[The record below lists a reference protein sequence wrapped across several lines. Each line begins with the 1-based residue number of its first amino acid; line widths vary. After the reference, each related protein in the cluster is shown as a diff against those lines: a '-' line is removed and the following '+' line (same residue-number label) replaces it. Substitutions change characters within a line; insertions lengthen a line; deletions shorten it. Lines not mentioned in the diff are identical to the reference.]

1 MAYPWLEEKKQQAR
15 MQKTAAASRSYAT
28 TPISERYMQPTG
40 AGADGVVQPNKPT
53 DMFQTVAGPR
63 MVHEGEGMV
72 HNQDGSV
79 TVVPQSQL
87 AAMEK
92 QNNIPGYADGGITPK
107 LAGAT
112 EIDNNL
118 PTMTTPKITAPVI
131 APAATTTVSNVLP
144 TTSSGTVSNNLL
156 STPSAQTITPN
167 LAPNGITEVANN
179 LPVTPA
185 ITPVAPVIA
194 STAKPAGTTDTT
206 TTAAATTPTAED
218 TARTT
223 GLQGLTDIAT
233 NGSSATQAANQ
244 KYIDDL
250 KATQAVEARAAAQ
263 TNAQTGVNKDVAASR
278 SAQLAAQ
285 QGATLGEA
293 ESAGAQAEATAR
305 ENAFKELASQG
316 LSGQQYETAKEQFKQ
331 TFGLSEDQFNEA
343 KSEFDKTFANTVSQQ
358 NVQNSQWDKTFANT
372 QKQQDIQNS
381 QWNQTFAQTVKTADT
396 AHSEWQ
402 SQFDQ
407 TVAGAADQKSA
418 AEYTAAIARG
428 DVAAATAAWQK
439 MYPGSTPDMTQVQA
453 DIAGKKRD
461 TAYADIS
468 KYAAIPGM
476 TSKDAV
482 DTLISNG
489 EATEA
494 DRSMLE
500 KVFDGSKTAANP
512 VSQLTA
518 SLNDPSVLSDDIVN
532 SMFANDPDMSGKTT
546 AEKRAAMVTA
556 AVTNLIDPNGTLTP
570 KTGADKVLADV
581 ADVKKEAD
589 ANEAAWLGA
598 DGTKYDD
605 TNTNP
610 SQKSM
615 FAEGGNVWTGDGQTQ
630 ALTSGQKIT
639 LGNNF
644 GVQNSNTVIPKGNY
658 TAVTARDTI
667 NWANRTLLQ
676 SEDGSKYYS
685 TSSKVT
691 GSGGTLTGTGTPIDG
706 YTYNKSGGYY
716 TKNS

>member
-1 MAYPWLEEKKQQAR
+1 MEKNMVYPWLEEKKQQTR
-15 MQKTAAASRSYAT
+15 MQKTAAASRNYAT

-40 AGADGVVQPNKPT
+40 AGTDGVVQPQKPT

-79 TVVPQSQL
+79 TVVPQSKL

-92 QNNIPGYADGGITPK
+92 QYNIQGYVDGGILPPLK
-107 LAGAT
+107 RDRVDPAKPAGT
-112 EIDNNL
+112 RTIDINNNL
-118 PTMTTPKITAPVI
+118 PTMAEPKIAAPVFAPTAGTTEINNTLPSLTPTTPAINPATPLFAPAAGATKMNTLNPVTPAIKPLAPVI
-131 APAATTTVSNVLP
+131 APAA
-144 TTSSGTVSNNLL
+144 
-156 STPSAQTITPN
+156 
-167 LAPNGITEVANN
+167 
-179 LPVTPA
+179 
-185 ITPVAPVIA
+185 
-194 STAKPAGTTDTT
+194 KPAGATPTPEPV
-206 TTAAATTPTAED
+206 TTPSTED
-218 TARTT
+218 IARTT
-223 GLQGLTDIAT
+223 GMQGLTDIAT
-233 NGSSATQAANQ
+233 KGSPAAMAASQ
-244 KYIDDL
+244 KAVDDL
-250 KATQAVEARAAAQ
+250 KATQAVESRAALQ
-263 TNAQTGVNKDVAASR
+263 SGAQTGVNKDVMASR
-278 SAQLAAQ
+278 QAQLAAQ
-285 QGATLGEA
+285 QGATLGET
-293 ESAGAQAEATAR
+293 ESAGALAQATAR

-331 TFGLSEDQFNEA
+331 TFGLSEAQFNES
-343 KSEFDKTFANTVSQQ
+343 KSEFDKQFANTVSQQ
-358 NVQNSQWDKTFANT
+358 GVAQSNW
-372 QKQQDIQNS
+372 QQEFN
-381 QWNQTFAQTVKTADT
+381 QTVKQTDVEQ
-396 AHSEWQ
+396 SNWQ
-402 SQFDQ
+402 KTFDL
-407 TVAGAADQKSA
+407 TIANSADQKSA

-428 DVAAATAAWQK
+428 DVTAATAAWQK

-461 TAYADIS
+461 TVYADIS

-476 TSKDAV
+476 DAKEAV

-532 SMFANDPDMSGKTT
+532 SMFADDPDMSGKTT
-546 AEKRAAMVTA
+546 AEKRASIVKTAVTA
-556 AVTNLIDPNGTLTP
+556 LIDPNGTLTP

-581 ADVKKEAD
+581 ADVKKEA
-589 ANEAAWLGA
+589 EAKESAWLGA

-630 ALTSGQKIT
+630 ALTPGQKIT
-639 LGNNF
+639 LKATSGGF
-644 GVQNSNTVIPKGNY
+644 GVQGTTRTIPNGNY
-658 TAVTARDTI
+658 TAATI
-667 NWANRTLLQ
+667 GNQKMLI
-676 SEDGSKYYS
+676 SEDGTKYYPTQRFAEANKTIS
-685 TSSKVT
+685 
-691 GSGGTLTGTGTPIDG
+691 DR
-706 YTYNKSGGYY
+706 YTFNNAGGYY